1 MATTPV
7 FPHNAEE
14 ISKDVIAQK
23 VHRDAIEH
31 YIQHDY
37 AVKLDLEQLIQQ
49 LNADNRN
56 LVKNIIKVI
65 IQNQDHVPAN
75 IEAKIKNQISN
86 RNVYSK
92 TIDNH
97 NNVDYTFDGVYFE
110 NVEKIG
116 DFPLIINLKNAI
128 KQENKKEQEQCEMIL
143 KNQHPQLNEFM
154 LKHEEN
160 FKNFDLTNNQANQED
175 NKLTKD

>member
-1 MATTPV
+1 MAATAI

-23 VHRDAIEH
+23 VHRDAIER

-37 AVKLDLEQLIQQ
+37 AVKQDLEQLILQ

-65 IQNQDHVPAN
+65 IQDQDHVAAN

-128 KQENKKEQEQCEMIL
+128 KQENKDEQ
-143 KNQHPQLNEFM
+143 K
-154 LKHEEN
+154 
-160 FKNFDLTNNQANQED
+160 
-175 NKLTKD
+175 